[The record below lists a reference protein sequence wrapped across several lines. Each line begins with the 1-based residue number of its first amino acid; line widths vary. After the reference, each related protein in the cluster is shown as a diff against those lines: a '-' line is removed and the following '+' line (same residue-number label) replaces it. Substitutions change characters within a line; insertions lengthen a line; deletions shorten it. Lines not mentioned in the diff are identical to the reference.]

1 MENVNYSVLIAL
13 IGYFVIVF
21 GIGFYS
27 LGHVSKASKG
37 MSEGSG
43 GFLTEYL
50 AGSRDLGGFVLAM
63 TMVATYLSAGSFIGG
78 PGTAYTF
85 GLGWIFLA
93 MSQMPTG
100 YFTLSVLGKKFAII
114 ARKIDAVTVTDFLRA
129 RYQSKS
135 IVILSSLSIIFFF
148 IAAMSAQWIGAARL
162 IEGSVGISYQAALV
176 FFAITV
182 LIYTTIGGFRAVALT
197 DSLQG
202 IVMTLGTIALLTA
215 TIMAGGGVGNIV
227 QSMYE
232 KNPGLI
238 TPYGTEEG
246 FMTMAWVT
254 SFWILVGFAIVGLP
268 QVATR
273 AMSYKDSKSLK
284 KGIIYG
290 TVVSMVLLLGMH
302 FVGAFGSVIVP
313 GIEAGDLVVPT
324 LTTAL
329 FPGVIAGVI
338 LAGPL
343 AAVMST
349 VDSQLLIVVGAMV
362 NDLYSNYINPKAKQ
376 DSRLTAKVSYAATL
390 LIGVVIFMVAFN
402 PPPLMVWLNLY
413 ANAGLISTF
422 IWTVLLGLY
431 WKKANAP
438 GALASIIVGTGSY
451 ILFDYLWVRPFG
463 LHTIVIPLLLS
474 LLAFVAVSLS
484 TKAPDEEVI
493 NTFWGI

>member
-1 MENVNYSVLIAL
+1 METVNYGVLMAL
-13 IGYFVIVF
+13 VGYFAIVF

-27 LGHVSKASKG
+27 LGYVSKARKDNEAGPS
-37 MSEGSG
+37 

-50 AGSRDLGGFVLAM
+50 AGGRDLGGFVLAM

-85 GLGWIFLA
+85 GLGWVFLA

-114 ARKIDAVTVTDFLRA
+114 ARKIEAVTVTDFLRA
-129 RYQSKS
+129 RYQSKA

-162 IEGSVGISYQAALV
+162 IEGSVGLSYQAALF
-176 FFAITV
+176 FFAVTV
-182 LIYTTIGGFRAVALT
+182 LAYTTIGGFRAVALT

-202 IVMTLGTIALLTA
+202 IVMTIGTIVLLIA
-215 TIMAGGGVGNIV
+215 TIMAGGGVSNII
-227 QSMYE
+227 QGMYA
-232 KNPGLI
+232 KDPGLI
-238 TPYGTEEG
+238 TPYGIEEG
-246 FMTMAWVT
+246 FMTKAWVT

-273 AMSYKDSKSLK
+273 AMSYKNSKSLK
-284 KGIIYG
+284 NGIIYG

-302 FVGAFGSVIVP
+302 FVGAFGSVLVP
-313 GIEAGDLVVPT
+313 GIEAGDLVVPI
-324 LTTAL
+324 LTTEL
-329 FPGVIAGVI
+329 FPSVIAGII

-349 VDSQLLIVVGAMV
+349 VDSQLLVVVGAMV
-362 NDLYSNYINPKAKQ
+362 NDLYTNYINPKAKNNAK
-376 DSRLTAKVSYAATL
+376 LTAKVSYGATVVV
-390 LIGVVIFMVAFN
+390 GVIIFMIAFN

-422 IWTVLLGLY
+422 IWTVILGLY
-431 WKKANAP
+431 WKRANAS

-451 ILFDYLWVRPFG
+451 ILFDNIWVRPFG
-463 LHTIVIPLLLS
+463 THNIVLPLVLS
-474 LLAFVAVSLS
+474 LIAFVLVSVC
-484 TKAPDEEVI
+484 TEAPDDEVMDL
-493 NTFWGI
+493 FWGI